1 MRQQVLTWLAN
12 NVPASRVRHIL
23 GVEDMAIQLA
33 HHYQVDEVKA
43 GMAGLMHD
51 LAKYFQPTQLL
62 AMAQTEGLTIDP
74 ICQANPHLLHA
85 DVSAIVARDEFAVQD
100 EEVLT
105 AIRNHTLGSPQMSV
119 LSCIIFVADA
129 LEPNRGNNSQLKKM
143 RQVSRENLYESVRQT
158 SDYSLQYLLKRRCP
172 IHPRTV
178 LTRNWALQKGQK
190 TC

>member
-1 MRQQVLTWLAN
+1 MRQQVLTWLAS

-33 HHYQVDEVKA
+33 RHYQVDEIKA

-51 LAKYFQPTQLL
+51 LAKYFQPAQLL
-62 AMAQTEGLTIDP
+62 EMAKAEGFTIDP

-85 DVSAIVARDEFAVQD
+85 DVSAIVAREEFAVQD
-100 EEVLT
+100 EEILT
-105 AIRNHTLGSPQMSV
+105 AIRNHTLGNPQMSI

-129 LEPNRGNNSQLKKM
+129 LEPNRGHTSELKNM
-143 RQVSRENLYESVRQT
+143 RQTSRENLYESVRQT
-158 SDYSLQYLLKRRCP
+158 SDYSLQHLLKRRCP

-178 LTRNWALQKGQK
+178 LTRNWALQQRQK
-190 TC
+190 IC